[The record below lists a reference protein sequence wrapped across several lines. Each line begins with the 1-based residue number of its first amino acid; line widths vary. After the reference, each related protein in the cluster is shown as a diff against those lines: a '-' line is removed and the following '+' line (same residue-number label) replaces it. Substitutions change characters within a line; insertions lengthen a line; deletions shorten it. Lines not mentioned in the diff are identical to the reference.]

1 MATTAVQTTTQQ
13 SAYSG
18 ISFPPRA
25 GIGGGFFAM
34 STDLDLINNS
44 IYVLLNTKKGSMPM
58 MPTFGS
64 SAQDLL
70 FEPINST
77 TQGLIVQ
84 AIQDDISLWEPRVT
98 VLKIMAAS
106 AENNRIFQIQMQL
119 LATGQLITST
129 ISLSAI

>member
-1 MATTAVQTTTQQ
+1 
-13 SAYSG
+13 
-18 ISFPPRA
+18 
-25 GIGGGFFAM
+25 
-34 STDLDLINNS
+34 
-44 IYVLLNTKKGSMPM
+44 M

-77 TQGLIVQ
+77 TQGLIAQ

-106 AENNRIFQIQMQL
+106 AENNRIFQIQMQI

-129 ISLSAI
+129 IFF